1 MPELAYCGLN
11 CEECPAYQ
19 ATVASDTSHQNW
31 LASEYSSPAQL
42 YGPLDMVC
50 FGCHSQRYVSR
61 MCRACEVRRCA
72 MAQVEHTCAECGRFP
87 CQLIERY
94 VPVETDNR
102 NQLEYAHQCHL
113 V

>member
-19 ATVASDTSHQNW
+19 ATVASDTSHQIW

-61 MCRACEVRRCA
+61 MCRTCEVRRCA

-87 CQLIERY
+87 CQLSMPTSATWFDAGLIW
-94 VPVETDNR
+94 
-102 NQLEYAHQCHL
+102 YAGWAIAL
-113 V
+113 S